1 MELSMHALLQ
11 QHAQQRSGRAMS
23 QAEPAGAGHS
33 ALLGSGAPSAPASP
47 PKVSSSWHFSGF
59 AAAAAACSR
68 ALPLEVQ
75 AYLQQQEQ
83 ERHQQA
89 AAAVA
94 AATAAASQEQQA
106 ALGWAPASGTSAQG
120 CDSYTDGGANQAWP
134 AANPG
139 IAAFQSA
146 VYGWGGEP
154 LAVEQQAAA
163 VAAHGTLPQALFSLQ
178 LPQRLQLQALL
189 GQQQQLLLQQA
200 CVGGAAYCPP
210 GMAQASGLYESGGGR
225 PELGRQPALML
236 RLMLPRKL
244 LPCTS
249 GPLLTSLAH
258 RPSSCGAA

>member
-1 MELSMHALLQ
+1 MELSIHALLQ

-59 AAAAAACSR
+59 AAAAAACSQ

-94 AATAAASQEQQA
+94 AATAAAAQEQQA

-200 CVGGAAYCPP
+200 CAGGAAYCPP

-249 GPLLTSLAH
+249 GPLLTSLAR